1 MKVCWGLLMGC
12 CGDGG
17 GGTLLNIEGM
27 LGPVD
32 GVLWG
37 RGDTL
42 LNIEGMVGPADGV
55 LWGGGGVLY

>member
-1 MKVCWGLLMGC
+1 MGC
-12 CGDGG
+12 CGE

-37 RGDTL
+37 
-42 LNIEGMVGPADGV
+42 
-55 LWGGGGVLY
+55 GGGYFTEH

>member
-1 MKVCWGLLMGC
+1 MGR
-12 CGDGG
+12 GG

-37 RGDTL
+37 GGGTL
-42 LNIEGMVGPADGV
+42 LNIEGMVGPVDGV
-55 LWGGGGVLY
+55 LWGGGGGYFTEY